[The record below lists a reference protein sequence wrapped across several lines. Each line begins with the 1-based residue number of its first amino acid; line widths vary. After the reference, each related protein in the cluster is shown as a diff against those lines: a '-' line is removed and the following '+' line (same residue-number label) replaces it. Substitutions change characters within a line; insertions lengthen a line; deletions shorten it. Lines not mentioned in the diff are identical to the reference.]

1 MANDTGMTDAPS
13 VSQAQELSLE
23 LGQRLRSI
31 RERNGLSQR
40 ELAKRAGV
48 TNSNIS
54 MIEQGQVSPSINSLA
69 RLLGGIPM
77 TLAQFFACDL
87 QNTDSPVYSAKEL
100 QQKQVLGPGGFT
112 RERLAVDKPDRRL
125 DTQRQTFP
133 AGCDTGAEPLR
144 AQSEV
149 TGMLI
154 SGQLELTLGMQVHH
168 LHQGDGFYLLPQQPF
183 RVRNL
188 GASDAV
194 LVVTSL
200 K

>member
-1 MANDTGMTDAPS
+1 
-13 VSQAQELSLE
+13 
-23 LGQRLRSI
+23 
-31 RERNGLSQR
+31 
-40 ELAKRAGV
+40 AKRAGV

-69 RLLGGIPM
+69 RLLSGIPM

-87 QNTDSPVYSAKEL
+87 QDMDSPVYRARDL
-100 QQKQVLGPGGFT
+100 QQTRIPGPGGFM
-112 RERLAVDKPDRRL
+112 RERLAQDKLHRRL

-133 AGCDTGAEPLR
+133 PGCDTGTEPLR
-144 AQSEV
+144 AHFEV
-149 TGMLI
+149 TGILI
-154 SGQLELTLGMQVHH
+154 VGELELTLGMQVHH
-168 LHQGDGFYLLPQQPF
+168 LQEGDGFYLLPQQPF

-200 K
+200 R